1 MSICFF
7 FFVSILE
14 ILVKISIIKD
24 MAYLFSF
31 KKFAGFDRVF
41 RSRGD
46 FWNPWDLLETA
57 DDLVLH
63 LGEEVAFP
71 EMYVQTYPEVSMK
84 VLVPGFFDQ
93 RFLSFVHWMVY
104 EWYSSYKNVM
114 KYFMSME
121 VEQLLLRESKVKV
134 SRSSP
139 LRSTPPTPLQNGEA
153 QTLLIFPDNWTRV
166 NMLRAESWKIKTESQ
181 GFVIP
186 QDNLQLFSTD
196 TQNKKDINW
205 WTIKKGLV
213 QTIVATQSEVF
224 QPFSVLKKIIFV
236 DPQKWYYNNQQDPRY
251 SLPRVVEK
259 MAELYGAEVVE
270 IKNRGTLAFE
280 E

>member
-1 MSICFF
+1 M
-7 FFVSILE
+7 
-14 ILVKISIIKD
+14 
-24 MAYLFSF
+24 
-31 KKFAGFDRVF
+31 
-41 RSRGD
+41 
-46 FWNPWDLLETA
+46 
-57 DDLVLH
+57 
-63 LGEEVAFP
+63 AFP

-166 NMLRAESWKIKTESQ
+166 NMLRAES
-181 GFVIP
+181 
-186 QDNLQLFSTD
+186 
-196 TQNKKDINW
+196 
-205 WTIKKGLV
+205 
-213 QTIVATQSEVF
+213 
-224 QPFSVLKKIIFV
+224 
-236 DPQKWYYNNQQDPRY
+236 
-251 SLPRVVEK
+251 
-259 MAELYGAEVVE
+259 
-270 IKNRGTLAFE
+270 
-280 E
+280 